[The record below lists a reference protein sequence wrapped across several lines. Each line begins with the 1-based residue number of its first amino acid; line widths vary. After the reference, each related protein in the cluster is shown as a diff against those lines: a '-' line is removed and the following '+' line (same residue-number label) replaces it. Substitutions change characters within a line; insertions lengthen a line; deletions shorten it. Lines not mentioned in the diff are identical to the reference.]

1 MFRRSWTVVAEV
13 PRGTSP
19 GYRYELR
26 SRHFSYKAASRR
38 AAYERPLS
46 DNAGAELYVM
56 PARVADDLPGV
67 TR

>member
-26 SRHFSYKAASRR
+26 SLHFSFKAASRR

-46 DNAGAELYVM
+46 DNYGAELHVM
-56 PARVADDLPGV
+56 PRRFADDLPGV
-67 TR
+67 AR

>member
-26 SRHFSYKAASRR
+26 SMHWSYEAARRR
-38 AAYERPLS
+38 AGYERPLS

-56 PARVADDLPGV
+56 PRRFADDLPGV